1 MSNPSALAEA
11 RTGAFTASEDGSHWS
26 FDGALTFDN
35 AAAVLHAAES
45 LDLPRSGRID
55 LSNVTTV
62 DSAALAVLFSL
73 QRRAKAHRRKL
84 VFEGIPAM
92 LASLARVY
100 GVEALI

>member
-1 MSNPSALAEA
+1 MSEPGVEA
-11 RTGAFTASEDGSHWS
+11 GSGTGAFLASEDGAQWS

-35 AAAVLHAAES
+35 AAAVLSAAES
-45 LDLPRSGRID
+45 LDLPRSGRVD
-55 LSNVTTV
+55 LTNLSTV

-73 QRRAKAHRRKL
+73 KRRAKAHRRTL
-84 VFEGIPAM
+84 VFEGVPPM

>member
-1 MSNPSALAEA
+1 MSESSVVAEA
-11 RTGAFTASEDGSHWS
+11 STGAFTASEDGSHWS

-35 AAAVLHAAES
+35 AAAVLNAAES
-45 LDLPRSGRID
+45 LDLPPSGRID
-55 LSNVTTV
+55 LTNLRTV

-73 QRRAKAHRRKL
+73 KRRAKAHRRKL
-84 VFEGIPAM
+84 VFEGIPPM

>member
-1 MSNPSALAEA
+1 MSEPNLDPN
-11 RTGAFTASEDGSHWS
+11 TGAFIASDDGTHWS

-35 AAAVLHAAES
+35 AAAVLQAAES
-45 LDLPRSGRID
+45 LDLPQSGRID
-55 LSNVTTV
+55 LANLRTV

-73 QRRAKAHRRKL
+73 KRRAKAHRRKL
-84 VFEGIPAM
+84 VFEGVPPM